1 MVHERLRKR
10 EAHATVGSRFF
21 WPGLRMFACT
31 DKPDPSFR
39 ESLARLVCVNPSQYI
54 LLHEIH

>member
-1 MVHERLRKR
+1 
-10 EAHATVGSRFF
+10 
-21 WPGLRMFACT
+21 MFAWT

-54 LLHEIH
+54 LLHEFISISVPAT